1 MLMIEAILKNRFTRL
16 IYLAIIYGIVMG
28 AIYLVDQTYYD
39 IPLSDSLL
47 FILPTMAFGLA
58 LIAQF
63 VGDIMNVDRILNNG
77 FVTFVKRL
85 IFFAACAF
93 ATFYAYIFIVTPGSE
108 PFGLEFVER
117 GLTLAAPFIPL
128 SALLLVVLGYDFYLL
143 SEHKLLFLLIGPLSI
158 ALGVGLGIG
167 ASALMNNIPDFDWQM
182 GYPFLLFLVAL
193 ISVSICIKWRRWPFD
208 EYVSGSFEY
217 TYQGGGGGYSSSTS
231 GGDTSS
237 KIYSCGDCAYY
248 TCGYDKNGFACERCA
263 LKPDISIHKY
273 GGTCFSFKKK

>member
-1 MLMIEAILKNRFTRL
+1 
-16 IYLAIIYGIVMG
+16 MG
-28 AIYLVDQTYYD
+28 AIYLVDQKYYD

-63 VGDIMNVDRILNNG
+63 VGDIMNVNRILNNG

-85 IFFAACAF
+85 IFFAACVF
-93 ATFYAYIFIVTPGSE
+93 ATYCAYILIFIVTPGGE
-108 PFGLEFVER
+108 PFELEFVER

-128 SALLLVVLGYDFYLL
+128 SAMLLVVLGYDFYLL
-143 SEHKLLFLLIGPLSI
+143 SEHKLLFLLVGPLSI

-193 ISVSICIKWRRWPFD
+193 ISISICIKWRRWPFD

-217 TYQGGGGGYSSSTS
+217 SYQGGGGGYSPSTS
-231 GGDTSS
+231 GGGSDSGWDVCRDC
-237 KIYSCGDCAYY
+237 IYFTYE
-248 TCGYDKNGFACERCA
+248 YDKYGCAQYRCR
-263 LKPDISIHKY
+263 KNTSMSIHEYKPS
-273 GGTCFSFKKK
+273 CRDFKMK